1 MNKKQVKELFDKY
14 INNECSPEEL
24 RLLDSFLDSFQ
35 DKDSL
40 WSELHFEED
49 IKEKIW
55 SRIRSKTCLEQKSN
69 KRNYGEILKYA
80 AILIGI
86 AVWGYAWHY
95 MSREEKSA
103 LMIEENVVVLKMDG
117 NLSKKIN
124 EHGQQL
130 LKNEEGEVIASQEGD
145 LLVYKPG
152 NSVKEL
158 IYNEIQVPKGK
169 KFELLLSDGTLIHLN
184 SDTSLKF
191 PVNFVSGE
199 ERKVFLNG
207 EAYFEVTRDI
217 EHPFSVVTDAMNV
230 QVLGTHFNV
239 SSYKGSG
246 SYTVLAEGSV
256 VVYNPQKANDK
267 QNPQQI
273 IPGQKASMTDEG
285 IQVDEV
291 NVADYMGWRDGNL
304 ILINETFME
313 IVNRIERQ
321 YNVDID
327 NRFRELDS
335 VRFNGKF
342 ENETITELL
351 DTFKE
356 SAGFEYRIT
365 DNTVIINQP

>member
-24 RLLDSFLDSFQ
+24 RLLDAFLDSYQ
-35 DKDSL
+35 DKNRL
-40 WSELHFEED
+40 WSELYFEDE
-49 IKEKIW
+49 IKERIW
-55 SRIRSKTCLEQKSN
+55 SKIRSNTYLGQQ
-69 KRNYGEILKYA
+69 RNNRHFGEILKYA
-80 AILIGI
+80 AVLIGI
-86 AVWGYAWHY
+86 VVGSYAWHY
-95 MSREEKSA
+95 ISRKEKPA
-103 LMIEENVVVLKMDG
+103 LVIEDNSVVLKMDG
-117 NLSKKIN
+117 NSSKKIN
-124 EHGQQL
+124 EHRQQL

-152 NSVKEL
+152 NPVKEL
-158 IYNEIQVPKGK
+158 MYNEIQVPRGK
-169 KFELLLSDGTLIHLN
+169 TFQLLLSDGTLIHLN

-191 PVNFVSGE
+191 PVNFVPGE

-207 EAYFEVTRDI
+207 EAYFEVTRDT
-217 EHPFSVVTDAMNV
+217 EHPFSVVTDSMNV

-256 VVYNPQKANDK
+256 VVYNPQKADHE
-267 QNPQQI
+267 QNPEQI
-273 IPGQKASMTDEG
+273 VPGQKASLTAEG
-285 IQVDEV
+285 IRVEEVD
-291 NVADYMGWRDGNL
+291 VADYMGWRNGNL
-304 ILINETFME
+304 IFNNEPFRE
-313 IVNRIERQ
+313 IVNKIERQ

-327 NRFRELDS
+327 NIFRELDS

-342 ENETITELL
+342 ENETITDLL